1 MIEPWPHHLDVRP
14 RRDVSAN
21 RIRATI
27 VIPAIPSIVS
37 ATIDR
42 PVHLASQI
50 VVACDLLIVPA
61 GLDVRSLLL
70 AVRALLLVV
79 RTRLALVIPALF
91 VCHVALIA
99 RTRAS
104 VSLVLVAS
112 AILSITLGRLCDRPA
127 HTQRKC
133 QSSDRNKCFA
143 EPHG

>member
-50 VVACDLLIVPA
+50 VVACDLLIVPT
-61 GLDVRSLLL
+61 GRD
-70 AVRALLLVV
+70 VRALLLVV